1 MSSRSDALYYMRKN
15 LCPEIKF
22 AIEDDVLTVVTDYP
36 LSISFSIKHSRASGG
51 VGYKYLIILSHLID
65 VTKPL
70 VINSVSE
77 LSDYINANVG
87 IHCCLFMLSSFK
99 KRGVE

>member
-1 MSSRSDALYYMRKN
+1 MSSRSEALYYMRKN

-22 AIEDDVLTVVTDYP
+22 AVKDDVLTVVTDYP
-36 LSISFSIKHSRASGG
+36 LSISFSIKHSRVSNGL
-51 VGYKYLIILSHLID
+51 GYKYLIILSHLID

-70 VINSVSE
+70 VINSASE
-77 LSDYINANVG
+77 LFDYVDANVD
-87 IHCCLFMLSSFK
+87 IHCCLSMLNDFK